1 MISRRLLFLA
11 SVVGLLPA
19 IPTLADGRATR
30 LAGAPVLPGGLLL
43 TLPDRAE
50 NGA

>member
-1 MISRRLLFLA
+1 MIPRRLLFLA
-11 SVVGLLPA
+11 SVVVPA

-30 LAGAPVLPGGLLL
+30 PAGAPVLPGGLLL

-50 NGA
+50 NDA